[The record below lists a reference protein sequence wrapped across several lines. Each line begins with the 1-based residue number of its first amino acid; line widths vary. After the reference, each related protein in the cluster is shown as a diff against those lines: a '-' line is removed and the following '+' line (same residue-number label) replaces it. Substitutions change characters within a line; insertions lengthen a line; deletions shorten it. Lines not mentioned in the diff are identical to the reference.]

1 MLFFNRVRY
10 IDPSVPGVG
19 EGFQRISKKKKTL
32 EDFHTKSLELGKV
45 AWLDEIETNQNLDS
59 KTDFKEVCL
68 TY

>member
-45 AWLDEIETNQNLDS
+45 AWRGEVKQI
-59 KTDFKEVCL
+59 KT
-68 TY
+68 

>member
-32 EDFHTKSLELGKV
+32 EDFHTKSLEFGKV
-45 AWLDEIETNQNLDS
+45 AWRGETLNS